1 MKSRKQPSPIVLTEV
16 ERVRQRFEHWRR
28 TREKRSRIPERLW
41 NAAVAVAGSYGVN
54 STARAL
60 GLDYYELKKRLD
72 SGPGATV
79 VEKQGMETFV
89 EVVPAAAAF
98 QPECVVELESARGT
112 KMRIH
117 LKGVGAPDGALL
129 RSLFWGGEG

>member
-1 MKSRKQPSPIVLTEV
+1 MKSRKQPSPIILTQV
-16 ERVRQRFEHWRR
+16 ERVRKRFEHWRR
-28 TREKRSRIPERLW
+28 TRKKRSRIPEQLW
-41 NAAVAVAGSYGVN
+41 NAAVAVAESYGVN
-54 STARAL
+54 PTARAL

-72 SGPGATV
+72 SGPGAAV
-79 VEKQGMETFV
+79 VEKQGIKTFV
-89 EVVPAAAAF
+89 EVVPAPSALH
-98 QPECVVELESARGT
+98 PECVVELESAKGT